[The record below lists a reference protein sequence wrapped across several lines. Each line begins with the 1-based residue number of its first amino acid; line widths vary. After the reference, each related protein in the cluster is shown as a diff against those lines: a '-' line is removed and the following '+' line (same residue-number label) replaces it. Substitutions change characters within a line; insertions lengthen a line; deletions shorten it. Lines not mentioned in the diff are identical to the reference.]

1 MSTDPQMTAEPE
13 KTIEPQLTT
22 EPNSTHEAGEAAVP
36 GLPTEPPK
44 KASIFTA
51 NLKKLPGVSH
61 LAALNLLD
69 GDGNVAASIENK
81 AGSQG
86 SLAVYNHLGLVY
98 GAITAEAARKGLEL
112 YAEHTEDALAH
123 PGKHPNI
130 DRLLE
135 IADGRRPTLRVKHV
149 FAV

>member
-1 MSTDPQMTAEPE
+1 MSFAE
-13 KTIEPQLTT
+13 
-22 EPNSTHEAGEAAVP
+22 
-36 GLPTEPPK
+36 
-44 KASIFTA
+44 

-69 GDGNVAASIENK
+69 ADGNLVASIENK

-86 SLAVYNHLGLVY
+86 SLAVYNHLAQTY
-98 GAITAEAARKGLEL
+98 GSINLEAAKKGLEIF
-112 YAEHTEDALAH
+112 AEHTEDERAN

-130 DRLLE
+130 ARLLKIE
-135 IADGRRPTLRVKHV
+135 AGGPALRVKHV